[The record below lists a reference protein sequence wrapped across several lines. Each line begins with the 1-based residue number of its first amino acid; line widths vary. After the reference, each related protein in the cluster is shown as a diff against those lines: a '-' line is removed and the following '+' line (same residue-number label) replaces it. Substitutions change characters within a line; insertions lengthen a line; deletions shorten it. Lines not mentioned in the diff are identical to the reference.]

1 VTATPRNCEDCG
13 SPLEP
18 VDVNS
23 ATAHRIIA
31 AVGVAVVAV
40 DSIGRCPRDG
50 AGILVERLGDGT
62 TEDHPFERSA
72 R

>member
-1 VTATPRNCEDCG
+1 VTATRSCEHCG
-13 SPLEP
+13 SPLER
-18 VDVNS
+18 VDLES
-23 ATAHRIIA
+23 PAAHRIIA

-40 DSIGRCPRDG
+40 DGIWRCQRDG

-72 R
+72 